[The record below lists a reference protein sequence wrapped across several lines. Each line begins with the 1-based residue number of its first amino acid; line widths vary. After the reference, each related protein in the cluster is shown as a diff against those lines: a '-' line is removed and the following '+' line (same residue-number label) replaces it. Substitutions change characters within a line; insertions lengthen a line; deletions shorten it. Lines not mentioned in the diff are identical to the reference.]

1 MCQCV
6 SLTWDVEHTEEG
18 EQPRPGRAQ
27 QPRQVAGQVQA
38 GRREGRGH
46 SAGLVSFLIKEEMER
61 SVVSQPLTFSAVQ
74 TWPTG
79 HVIGM
84 YQPRSVDPIAV
95 TSWWNIVSYL
105 SRSLHL
111 ELWLE
116 ICGKYVSMTKF
127 NKYNISKRFYILRII
142 NLEAVNGNYEV

>member
-1 MCQCV
+1 MQA
-6 SLTWDVEHTEEG
+6 SSPFLSRRTW
-18 EQPRPGRAQ
+18 RA
-27 QPRQVAGQVQA
+27 
-38 GRREGRGH
+38 
-46 SAGLVSFLIKEEMER
+46 R

-105 SRSLHL
+105 SRSLHQ
-111 ELWLE
+111 ELWLK
-116 ICGKYVSMTKF
+116 ICGKYL
-127 NKYNISKRFYILRII
+127 IRI
-142 NLEAVNGNYEV
+142 ND